1 MFDNGGCIYLF
12 LKKPNASSSLA
23 SIFDIP
29 FFSFY
34 DTVWSGAHLR
44 YESGMDSRSYRSDI
58 YAAADFAVSHV
69 PYGHIYAGA

>member
-44 YESGMDSRSYRSDI
+44 YESGMDSRAWI
-58 YAAADFAVSHV
+58 AV
-69 PYGHIYAGA
+69 PTGATFMRRRILR